1 MIIKYYDLRKLDLN
15 KNNII
20 LFYGQNS
27 GAKEEEI
34 SKILKIKNKLKP
46 HHYEEKEVIENSGN
60 FYNEINSNSLF
71 EEEKIIIIKRATD
84 KLEKILQ
91 EITEKD
97 LSNTLLIVN
106 AENLEKKSKLRNLF
120 EKSKRLV
127 CIPFYPDNHTQL
139 ARIAFD
145 YFNKINYSISQS
157 NINLIVSKT
166 NGDRRVLKTELEK
179 IEFFIKNNNK
189 KLTSEHLFKLV
200 NIVENHSISELVDNC
215 LAKNQNKVINI
226 LNENNFNNEDCIII
240 VRTFLNKSKKILNL
254 CNVHEK
260 SQNIDLTI
268 ASAKP
273 PIFWKD
279 KEITKQQILKWKPGN
294 IKKLIYK
301 LSELELLIKK
311 NIINSVNI
319 VTNFIFEQSSS
330 KTNN

>member
-1 MIIKYYDLRKLDLN
+1 MIIKSYDLKKLDLN

-34 SKILKIKNKLKP
+34 SNILKIKNKLTP
-46 HHYEEKEVIENSGN
+46 HHYEEKEVIENSGD

-71 EEEKIIIIKRATD
+71 EEEKIFIIKRATD

-120 EKSKRLV
+120 EKSKRLI
-127 CIPFYPDNHTQL
+127 CTPFYLDNNAQL
-139 ARIAFD
+139 AKIAFD

-189 KLTSEHLFKLV
+189 KLTSEHLLKLV

>member
-1 MIIKYYDLRKLDLN
+1 MIIKSYDLRKLDLN

-91 EITEKD
+91 EITEKN

-106 AENLEKKSKLRNLF
+106 GENLEKKSKLRNLF

-127 CIPFYPDNHTQL
+127 CIPFYPDNHAQL

-157 NINLIVSKT
+157 NINLIVNKT

-189 KLTSEHLFKLV
+189 KLTSEHLLKLV